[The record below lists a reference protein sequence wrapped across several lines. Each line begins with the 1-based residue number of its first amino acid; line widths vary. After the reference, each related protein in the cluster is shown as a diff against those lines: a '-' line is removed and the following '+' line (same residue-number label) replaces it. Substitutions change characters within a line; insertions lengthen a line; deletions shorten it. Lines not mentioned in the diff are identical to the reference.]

1 MKQNPPKVPGKK
13 EIRENVGS
21 VLKLARDLGK
31 SRALVS
37 MWTRVPVHHVL
48 AVERLTGWSRYEQR
62 PDIYGPAPDTNSGRR
77 AAILPKKP
85 AKRKR
90 ARRV

>member
-1 MKQNPPKVPGKK
+1 MKQKPSKVPGKK
-13 EIRENVGS
+13 EIRQNVGS

-62 PDIYGPAPDTNSGRR
+62 PDIYGPAPDTNTGRN
-77 AAILPKKP
+77 AAIVPQKR

-90 ARRV
+90 ARSI